1 MAQEPS
7 PRPWW
12 HRAIRVGLLS
22 FLLAAVVNY
31 AADLTL
37 SNVPAVIA
45 VLVVLL
51 LISIG
56 IMFDIVGTAVT
67 AATPT
72 PLNAMAAKRVVGA
85 RQALW
90 LVRNADRVSN
100 FTNDVVGDVS
110 GAVSGAAGST
120 VAIQFSGMFSG
131 GARLEDLISL
141 FLVALIAA
149 LTVGGKAAG
158 KRFAIDRATDVMLLA
173 GRTIYG
179 LERIIGRSLTGGR
192 APSSSRRR
200 NT

>member
-7 PRPWW
+7 PKPWW

-22 FLLAAVVNY
+22 FVLAAVVNY

-37 SNVPAVIA
+37 SSVPAVVA
-45 VLVVLL
+45 FLVVLL
-51 LISIG
+51 LISTG
-56 IMFDIVGTAVT
+56 IIFDIVGTAVT

-72 PLNAMAAKRVVGA
+72 PLNAMAAKRISGA

-90 LVRNADRVSN
+90 LVRNADTVSN

-120 VAIQFSGMFSG
+120 VAIQVSGMFAG
-131 GARLEDLISL
+131 GAKMEDFISL
-141 FLVALIAA
+141 LLVAMIAA

-158 KRFAIDRATDVMLLA
+158 KTFAMDRATDVVLLA
-173 GRTIYG
+173 GRAIYG
-179 LERIIGRSLTGGR
+179 VERVIGRSLTGGR
-192 APSSSRRR
+192 GPNSSRRR
-200 NT
+200 NS